1 MMLVIKMSVTLTTFR
16 LLYEFQVQVVSAAVN
31 NILLK
36 FLTKHQKLQRNATT
50 RQLCNV
56 LYYVKT
62 IVHKLFFD
70 CVSF

>member
-1 MMLVIKMSVTLTTFR
+1 MSVTLTTFR

-36 FLTKHQKLQRNATT
+36 FLTKHPKLQRNAITC
-50 RQLCNV
+50 QLCNV
-56 LYYVKT
+56 LYYAKT
-62 IVHKLFFD
+62 VVHKLFFD